1 MMTRLE
7 IVASEEEAPIP
18 VLPDCAN
25 PGIALRVFLLI
36 QAMLLCVAWSASDH
50 VDELVA
56 EWTAQQFA
64 VLPAMLIG
72 LPLMSLTRRRALL
85 WPEWMQW
92 AFLLG
97 FSASLSIL
105 AAWWTVSVLKMMEHH
120 MQDNWFALLGR
131 GLGGAGVAAMIALVL
146 RWREQ
151 ALSPALDR
159 ARLQALQ
166 SKIRPHFLFNALNA
180 VLGLIRSEP
189 RRAEAVLEGLAD
201 LFRMLLRDEREL
213 VPLADEVRF
222 CRDYLAVESE
232 RLGERLQVD
241 FDLDESALAALVPP
255 LLLQPLL
262 ENAVHHGI
270 EPTQKGGKVLL
281 RVFRRSDR
289 VQVLIENPM
298 TSEGPLR
305 AGRQMALSNVRQRLA
320 LLYDIEASMHI
331 ERSRE
336 FFRLTL
342 EFPCREEKKSAH
354 V

>member
-1 MMTRLE
+1 MHRIE
-7 IVASEEEAPIP
+7 VVSSEDEAPVP

-25 PGIALRVFLLI
+25 PGVALRVLLLI
-36 QAMLLCVAWSASDH
+36 QAMLLCVAWSASDGL
-50 VDELVA
+50 DDLLNA
-56 EWTAQQFA
+56 WTSEQIA

-72 LPLMSLTRRRALL
+72 LPLLSLIRKRAWL
-85 WPEWMQW
+85 WPEWLQW
-92 AFLLG
+92 TGLLLV
-97 FSASLSIL
+97 SASLSMLSAWL
-105 AAWWTVSVLKMMEHH
+105 ALYFSTSETISIRE
-120 MQDNWFALLGR
+120 QWFSLFGR
-131 GLGGAGVAAMIALVL
+131 GLGAAGSAAMIAQVL

-180 VLGLIRSEP
+180 VLGLLRSEP
-189 RRAEAVLEGLAD
+189 RRAEVVLEGLAD

-232 RLGERLQVD
+232 RLGDRLQVD
-241 FDLDESALAALVPP
+241 FDLEPSALGALVPP

-270 EPTQKGGKVLL
+270 EPATEGGKVLL
-281 RVFRRSDR
+281 RVYRRADR
-289 VQVLIENPM
+289 VRVMIENPM
-298 TSEGPLR
+298 TSDGPLR

-331 ERSRE
+331 ERSKAY
-336 FFRLTL
+336 FRLTL
-342 EFPCREEKKSAH
+342 EFPCREEKKTAH

>member
-1 MMTRLE
+1 
-7 IVASEEEAPIP
+7 
-18 VLPDCAN
+18 
-25 PGIALRVFLLI
+25 
-36 QAMLLCVAWSASDH
+36 
-50 VDELVA
+50 
-56 EWTAQQFA
+56 
-64 VLPAMLIG
+64 
-72 LPLMSLTRRRALL
+72 
-85 WPEWMQW
+85 
-92 AFLLG
+92 
-97 FSASLSIL
+97 
-105 AAWWTVSVLKMMEHH
+105 
-120 MQDNWFALLGR
+120 
-131 GLGGAGVAAMIALVL
+131 MIALVL

-270 EPTQKGGKVLL
+270 EPTQEGGKVLL